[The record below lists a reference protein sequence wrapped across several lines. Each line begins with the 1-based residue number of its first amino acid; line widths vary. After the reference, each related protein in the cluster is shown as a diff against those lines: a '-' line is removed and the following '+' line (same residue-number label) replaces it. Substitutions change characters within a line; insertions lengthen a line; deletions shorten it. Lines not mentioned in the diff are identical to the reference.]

1 MLIRYWFE
9 FQYNHCRELPG
20 GLGLGCGITAYNY
33 EDALFLLS
41 KEVFKNTPLAPIKK
55 VIENVDIS
63 TLEAGHVLPNMVPP
77 NLRGIWYP
85 FGYNVF
91 K

>member
-9 FQYNHCRELPG
+9 FQYNHYSELPY
-20 GLGLGCGITAYNY
+20 GLARGCGITAYNY

-41 KEVFKNTPLAPIKK
+41 KEVFKNAPLAQIKK
-55 VIENVDIS
+55 VIENVDVS
-63 TLEAGHVLPNMVPP
+63 TLDMGHVLPNILPP
-77 NLRGIWYP
+77 DLRGIWYP

>member
-41 KEVFKNTPLAPIKK
+41 TEVFKNTPLAPIKK
-55 VIENVDIS
+55 VIENVDVS
-63 TLEAGHVLPNMVPP
+63 TLEAGHVLPNILPT
-77 NLRGIWYP
+77 NWRGIWYP
-85 FGYNVF
+85 EF
-91 K
+91 